1 MGFIYF
7 FYNFSSRF
15 EEKCQKF
22 PQSVAFLRKRIQVFL
37 NFDDF

>member
-15 EEKCQKF
+15 EEKFQKF
-22 PQSVAFLRKRIQVFL
+22 PQSGAFLRKSFQVFL
-37 NFDDF
+37 KRDGF